1 MAPEDSLFP
10 VSSSC
15 FTRMSY
21 FYLNL
26 VRCFIYYHSFCMFGY
41 LYGTESVQAGSAK
54 ISKTLAPLN
63 IHFYLWLF
71 KVFIFQCYTQEWW
84 ISCSKLEQ
92 PNPCSFLLVRICT
105 SNTEYFPLET
115 PVPNAFKKAAFETSL
130 QYPLPLK
137 PQLST
142 CCILL
147 PSACCLVFQIK

>member
-1 MAPEDSLFP
+1 
-10 VSSSC
+10 
-15 FTRMSY
+15 
-21 FYLNL
+21 
-26 VRCFIYYHSFCMFGY
+26 MFGY

-105 SNTEYFPLET
+105 FITEY
-115 PVPNAFKKAAFETSL
+115 
-130 QYPLPLK
+130 LPLR
-137 PQLST
+137 PLCIIHSRNQLLRQASSILFLQNLSSQPVASFYLVLAAWYSKSSKTSST
-142 CCILL
+142 L
-147 PSACCLVFQIK
+147 PLNPNDQTSEFVNSSKSL